1 MKARKTVLGWALI
14 SVAVFCFAGAGLA
27 QEIATK
33 EECVAKVKEAVKLI
47 KEIGAEEA
55 CKKIMEKGGPFIW
68 KDSYVF
74 CTDNKEAK
82 VLAHPAQNFVGFP
95 LIKYKDADGKEP
107 FTDILE
113 TAKTKGEGWQSYMHL
128 KPGAPKP
135 LLKTIYFVLE
145 PDSRIIVS
153 AGYYKYD

>member
-1 MKARKTVLGWALI
+1 MRKFEIVSGAMAVLI
-14 SVAVFCFAGAGLA
+14 AVFCFAGTCLA

-33 EECVAKVKEAVKLI
+33 EECVAKVGEAVKLI
-47 KEIGAEEA
+47 KEVGLEEA
-55 CKKIMEKGGPFIW
+55 CKKIMDKGGPFIW

-74 CTDNKEAK
+74 FTDNKEAK

-95 LIKYKDADGKEP
+95 LKKYKDAEGKSP
-107 FTDILE
+107 FTTVLE
-113 TAKTKGEGWQSYMHL
+113 TVKTKNEGWQTYMHL

-135 LLKTIYFVLE
+135 LLKTIYYVLE
-145 PDSRIIVS
+145 PESKTIVS